1 MKNRVKRAVGFWSLM
16 AENAGDEIAVLDRT
30 GKGFKRDVDYIFST
44 LAFTSDSRVLD
55 LCCGNGLF
63 SFAISD
69 RVHKVV
75 GLDMSDSML
84 EMANQQVVQNV
95 ELVRGE
101 AVSLPFRD
109 NVFDF
114 TYCMTSFH
122 YFPDYSYA
130 ESAIKEIIRV
140 TKGSGMI
147 LLTDI
152 PARDSIS
159 YYLWNLIRSRGEGHE
174 SPLPAMRGKRGMGE
188 RIALLFRRITGRRVD
203 SDEWLWYGKDF
214 FEGLGRG
221 KFKEVRVVP
230 SQQKGKINYRFD
242 VLISNNEATN
252 NCSRG

>member
-1 MKNRVKRAVGFWSLM
+1 MDSKVRRAIDYWNRMAAN
-16 AENAGDEIAVLDRT
+16 AENRAAAIDRT
-30 GKGFKRDVDYIFST
+30 DASFERDVNYICST
-44 LAFTSDSRVLD
+44 LSLSPDSTVLD
-55 LCCGNGLF
+55 LCCGSGLF

-84 EMANQQVVQNV
+84 EMAYQQVVQNV
-95 ELVRGE
+95 EFVRGE

-122 YFPDYSYA
+122 YFPDYGYA
-130 ESAIKEIIRV
+130 EAAIKEIIRV

-174 SPLPAMRGKRGMGE
+174 SPLPAMRGKRGLGE

-203 SDEWLWYGKDF
+203 SDEWLWYGKDYF
-214 FEGLGRG
+214 SHFVGG
-221 KFKEVRVVP
+221 KFKEIKIFS
-230 SQQKGKINYRFD
+230 SQSEGRINYRFD
-242 VLISNNEATN
+242 VLISNK
-252 NCSRG
+252 